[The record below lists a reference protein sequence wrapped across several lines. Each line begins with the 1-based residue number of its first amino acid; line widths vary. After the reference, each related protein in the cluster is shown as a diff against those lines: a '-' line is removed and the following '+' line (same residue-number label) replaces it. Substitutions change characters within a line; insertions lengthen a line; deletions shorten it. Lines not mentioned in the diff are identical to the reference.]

1 MTTKKKMLQAAAGN
15 IDSAVLPFG
24 VDFDG
29 TNDYLSRSSDLVGNT
44 DSKTFTFSCWFY
56 VTDSGGVQFFCDSS
70 GGGFRVQSSFRRI
83 KILAEDSGGSSVLV
97 GAANNAPYSRDGWN
111 HVLIS
116 ADMSNTSNRS
126 IYINGQE
133 QTSEW
138 TTFVNSAIGF
148 SQTTHYLGS
157 DFTGGSKIKGRL
169 AGVYLDYTYRDLSV
183 EANRRDFIDAD
194 GLYVTPPTSGI
205 ISVPMDDPD
214 DVGRNDGTGGDFTL
228 NGTVARSGRGPNQYN
243 AVASEF
249 DGSADR
255 LVLTGFGT
263 IPDSKVTTISTT
275 FRADSSS
282 ENIFQIANG
291 GSTHIWLNKTNA
303 NDEMQIRVY
312 DRTAGA
318 YALEATIDGV
328 VYGQNNHI
336 TISIDLTG
344 SSSGTKCYVNGVE
357 RTMTFATF
365 DNTKSISYGDPSL
378 PATNINVASNSSSA
392 WWEGSIGDLYIDPTS
407 AVDLSTENPFY
418 DVETNKPK
426 YLGASGELPTGSSP
440 LVYLPLRADDAG
452 NNLGTGG
459 DFTVISGPFV
469 GARGA
474 SEFLARSA
482 YNNGSSGNRLYNGS
496 ATHSLA
502 AGRTF
507 SFFTYVDMNSVKT
520 WLMTLFDTS
529 GGTIMRIEVGQ
540 GASSGNVLAWN
551 PAGAV
556 VLNAVPSGGVA
567 NSWNTVFVS
576 IDMDNQSNCHVIIT
590 GTDSPTYSTFTTGS
604 DIKFNT
610 LGSIAIGS
618 QTIAVSSATIIQSVH
633 GCYLTTDYID
643 FSQEANRLKFVD
655 GLGYPVDLQPA
666 IGAGD
671 IPTPLTYM
679 KFDDP
684 DALGTNSG
692 SGGDFTVTGTV
703 TSGSDVKG

>member
-282 ENIFQIANG
+282 EYIFQIANG
-291 GSTHIWLNKTNA
+291 GSAHIWLNKTNA

-328 VYGQNNHI
+328 VYGQNNHM

-474 SEFLARSA
+474 SEFLARSTT
-482 YNNGSSGNRLYNGS
+482 NGLTSVGTVFTNYLSNAGLTEAPS
-496 ATHSLA
+496 ATTTLSFVFFA
-502 AGRTF
+502 RVTNTTTSSYEVIF
-507 SFFTYVDMNSVKT
+507 SFGVSSFDLVAA
-520 WLMTLFDTS
+520 TLASQDLELIFN
-529 GGTIMRIEVGQ
+529 GGTKGQFVDAFSTTDWCPVFCSYDGANVYSNIKGVADTQALTDTIDLTDICAILSKTGQKDWVGEVG
-540 GASSGNVLAWN
+540 SFYLA
-551 PAGAV
+551 
-556 VLNAVPSGGVA
+556 
-567 NSWNTVFVS
+567 
-576 IDMDNQSNCHVIIT
+576 
-590 GTDSPTYSTFTTGS
+590 
-604 DIKFNT
+604 
-610 LGSIAIGS
+610 
-618 QTIAVSSATIIQSVH
+618 
-633 GCYLTTDYID
+633 TDYID
-643 FSQEANRLKFVD
+643 FSQEANRLKFID
-655 GLGYPVDLQPA
+655 AFGFPADLQPA
-666 IGAGD
+666 IDAGD
-671 IPTPLTYM
+671 IPTPLIHM
-679 KFDDP
+679 KFDDTS
-684 DALGTNSG
+684 ALGTNSG
-692 SGGDFTVTGTV
+692 SGGDFTVNGTV
-703 TSGSDVKG
+703 TAGADVKG